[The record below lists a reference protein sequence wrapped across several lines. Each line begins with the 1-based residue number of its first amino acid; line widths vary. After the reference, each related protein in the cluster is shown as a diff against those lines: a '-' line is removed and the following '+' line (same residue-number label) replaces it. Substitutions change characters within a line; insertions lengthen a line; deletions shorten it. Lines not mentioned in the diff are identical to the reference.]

1 MKMMKRL
8 VILLISLAML
18 AACAEKSILNT
29 GSGVFIIA
37 KPNIAGMIGYAS
49 SVREEM
55 AKEAD
60 QFAKKHG
67 KVAHAISFEEV
78 LNTSGR
84 FGTIEYKFK
93 LVDEVTRK
101 DLEKI
106 PANQTRSIA
115 TTESVS
121 EESILR
127 PELLPQ
133 SNEQDAIAIIIGIE
147 NYKRAPKA
155 DFAKN
160 DAKLFYRYAVR
171 RLGIPANRIKLL
183 LDSEA
188 DQAGIIKAVRNWL
201 PLHINEG
208 KTKVFLFYSGHGL
221 PSKDGKDLYFLPH
234 ETDMDLIEETGINQK
249 TVLNSIDRSKPQS
262 VIFFVDSCFSGIS
275 KKGESLIP
283 GARPVT
289 LFSNSFHAPAGF
301 TALTA
306 SGPQQISSASQEL
319 RHGIFSYHLMKGMEG
334 YADRNNDG
342 EITSG
347 ELAEYVSINV
357 KRGAMEINRLQE
369 PQLIGDEKRVIV
381 AR

>member
-1 MKMMKRL
+1 MNRL
-8 VILLISLAML
+8 VILLVCLGML
-18 AACAEKSILNT
+18 SACANKSISNA
-29 GSGVFIIA
+29 GGGVFVIT

-49 SVREEM
+49 SLREEM
-55 AKEAD
+55 AEEAE
-60 QFAKKHG
+60 QFAKKQG
-67 KVAHAISFEEV
+67 KVARAISFEEV
-78 LNTSGR
+78 LSASGR

-93 LVDEVTRK
+93 LVDEIARK
-101 DLEKI
+101 DIENTSI
-106 PANQTRSIA
+106 TQSRSA
-115 TTESVS
+115 STVESTS
-121 EESILR
+121 EEFALR

-133 SNEQDAIAIIIGIE
+133 SKEKDAIAIIIGIE
-147 NYKRAPKA
+147 NYKRAPRA

-160 DAKLFYRYAVR
+160 DAELFYRYAVR
-171 RLGIPANRIKLL
+171 RLGIPPNKIKLL
-183 LDSEA
+183 LDSDA

-201 PLHINEG
+201 PLHVNEG
-208 KTKVFLFYSGHGL
+208 KTQVFLFYSGHGL

-234 ETDMDLIEETGINQK
+234 ETDIDLVEETGINQK
-249 TVLNSIDRSKPQS
+249 QVLTTIDRSKPQS

-275 KKGESLIP
+275 KKGESLIA
-283 GARPVT
+283 GGRPVT
-289 LFSNSFHAPAGF
+289 LTSNNFHAPAGF

-334 YADRNNDG
+334 YADRNKDG
-342 EITSG
+342 DITSG

-357 KRGAMEINRLQE
+357 KRGAMAINRLQE